1 MLSKN
6 KNFLK
11 PNNIDKTKPKNNN
24 NNKSSKKKSTE
35 SPWPECLTLFI

>member
-24 NNKSSKKKSTE
+24 NNKSSKKNLLKVRGQSA
-35 SPWPECLTLFI
+35 